1 MGIRGFVRGTSLGL
15 ALLAAVSS
23 ASPGRSDASSSKEAL
38 PDLSGRWVTIQR
50 LATIA
55 QLPFLGEV
63 TLRTTIGFFSEA
75 VQSGSRLTLEDAYC
89 FTDVDVSTDLFATD
103 ISDVAMR
110 SIRPNARAGE
120 LRIDEGQVLFE
131 HDWHTEI
138 RGAVLDDPIHD
149 ELPYDRGDPR
159 VIDIDGDG
167 QVGLTISAEI
177 VGLFGG
183 DTYAV
188 QRFRYRLAGRLID
201 PDTIIGTVEWS
212 TEQVILWATDALL
225 MTTYT
230 QSVDP
235 DPTAHRF
242 LMRRIAE
249 TWTCESIRDLLAPL
263 SELLDEADLTGPSRH
278 RSAEAL
284 PPSHWAGYVGLL
296 QPTE

>member
-1 MGIRGFVRGTSLGL
+1 MRIRVSMRGVCFVFASF
-15 ALLAAVSS
+15 AVVLIVCPCQ
-23 ASPGRSDASSSKEAL
+23 ADTAPTGEL
-38 PDLSGRWVTIQR
+38 FPDLSGRWVTVHR
-50 LATIA
+50 LVTIA

-63 TLRTTIGFFSEA
+63 TLRTTIGSFSEA
-75 VQSGSRLTLEDAYC
+75 RQSGCLLALEDTYC
-89 FTDVDVSTDLFATD
+89 FTDVDVSTDLFVTD
-103 ISDVAMR
+103 ISDATMQA
-110 SIRPNARAGE
+110 IRPDPRGAE
-120 LRIDEGQVLFE
+120 LRVEGGQVSFA

-138 RGAVLDDPIHD
+138 RGAVLDDPVND
-149 ELPYDRGDPR
+149 PLPDDRSDPR
-159 VIDIDGDG
+159 LIDLDGDG
-167 QVGLTISAEI
+167 QMGFTMPVEL

-183 DTYAV
+183 DTYVV
-188 QRFRYRLAGRLID
+188 QRFRYRLDGRLVD
-201 PDTIIGTVEWS
+201 PDTIVGTVEWS